1 MKVDQSVI
9 KDINRRKIMSLLRR
23 KKKMTKSELG
33 KAINVSL
40 PTVISNVNE
49 LIEIGVLKEA
59 GVASSTGGRRPTIVE
74 FVKNAKYS
82 IGVDFQIGRIRFVLI
97 NMNYEIICDRL
108 IEFDVLRDMDKMMS
122 DVKSEIDEMLRIMN
136 IDSSRIIG
144 MGISLPGTVNEKD
157 KILEFAANL
166 NIDNVDFRKYEDLF
180 NFPVYIENESNA
192 AAVAEYKIGVCHN
205 KNDMVYISINEGIG
219 AGIISRNKVYKG
231 YNKRAGELGH
241 MTIIKDGAVC
251 VCGDKGCWNAYISER
266 ALLERYRGK
275 TGRNVSSV
283 RAFFELYD
291 QKDGAAVEVMD
302 EYIEFLAAG
311 LRNIILIFDP
321 RYIVLGGEMANY
333 AKGFIEKVRRRTFS
347 GEKLF
352 SEKDVRIVVSE
363 LGMNA
368 SVMGAA
374 IIPLNLFMEVEKVY

>member
-74 FVKNAKYS
+74 FVKDAKYS
-82 IGVDFQIGRIRFVLI
+82 IGVDFQIGKIRFVLI

-108 IEFDVLRDMDKMMS
+108 IEFDILRDMDKMME
-122 DVKSEIDEMLRIMN
+122 DVKCEIDEMLKIMN

-144 MGISLPGTVNEKD
+144 MGISLPGTVNEKE

-166 NIDNVDFRKYEDLF
+166 KVDNINFTKYEKLF
-180 NFPVYIENESNA
+180 DFPIYVENESNA
-192 AAVAEYKIGVCHN
+192 AAIAEYKIGVCHN
-205 KNDMVYISINEGIG
+205 RNDMVYISINEGIG

-241 MTIIKDGAVC
+241 MIIVKDGAVC

-266 ALLERYRGK
+266 ALLELYCKKSGK
-275 TGRNVSSV
+275 SVASV
-283 RAFFELYD
+283 RAFFEMYD
-291 QKDGAAVEVMD
+291 RKDETAIKVLD
-302 EYIEFLAAG
+302 EYIEFLCAG
-311 LRNIILIFDP
+311 LKNIILIFDP
-321 RYIVLGGEMANY
+321 RYIVLGGDMTNY
-333 AKGFIEKVRRRTFS
+333 AGRFIETVKVRTFNE
-347 GEKLF
+347 EKLF

-363 LGMNA
+363 VGMNA